1 VEFNQ
6 IIHKTH
12 IPNLFVVPSGPLPPN
27 PVELLDS
34 EVMAK
39 MLEKLLEKVDFIF
52 IDTPPLVGIVDAIV
66 IGKYTHGLILV
77 TWAGKT
83 HRNALEKTK
92 QELDQFNIRTLGV
105 VLNRAHEKRKTYG
118 YNYYAYQYKYKTKEP
133 EPVLSMP
140 IDNDEPNVKIKSKK

>member
-1 VEFNQ
+1 M
-6 IIHKTH
+6 
-12 IPNLFVVPSGPLPPN
+12 
-27 PVELLDS
+27 ELLDS
-34 EVMAK
+34 EVMAN

-66 IGKYTHGLILV
+66 IGKYSQGLILV

-118 YNYYAYQYKYKTKEP
+118 YNYHTYQYKYKYKTNEP
-133 EPVLSMP
+133 ESKLSMP
-140 IDNDEPNVKIKSKK
+140 DEKIKNGK